1 MLPDYT
7 PGASNGR
14 KIHPYYVVYY
24 IRIKQYNS
32 NPFKLRIC
40 SNFRHNP
47 ISSFILT
54 VSSDWKLGMSSCLFT
69 WLSKWIDRIV
79 GVMVRVLASCEV
91 DRGSELRA
99 GQTIFLFIWC
109 LSAKHATLRS
119 KSKYWLSRNQK
130 YASHCLPARCC
141 FSGFS
146 IIKIKLSELV

>member
-99 GQTIFLFIWC
+99 GQTIIFFIWC
-109 LSAKHATLRS
+109 LSAKHATLRGVRANTG
-119 KSKYWLSRNQK
+119 WVGIRNMRPIVYQ
-130 YASHCLPARCC
+130 
-141 FSGFS
+141 
-146 IIKIKLSELV
+146 LVVDSVDLAL